1 METSEFVV
9 QAAPHRLEQRRR
21 TAMWIA
27 ALVPLSVS
35 CVLCNAQTVK
45 VTPLGSVTGDN
56 ALSSST
62 VVFDNETNLLNSGG
76 NGTADAVSTH
86 IEAFPNVIKTSF
98 FISVGNGTADAVS
111 THIEAFPNVI
121 KTSFFISAA
130 KVVNPPLAIKFF
142 PVTTV
147 CVLLSCSFIIGIYEV
162 HYRKKKR
169 TVKSHT

>member
-27 ALVPLSVS
+27 ALVPLS
-35 CVLCNAQTVK
+35 
-45 VTPLGSVTGDN
+45 GVTGDN

-98 FISVGNGTADAVS
+98 FISA
-111 THIEAFPNVI
+111 
-121 KTSFFISAA
+121 
-130 KVVNPPLAIKFF
+130 
-142 PVTTV
+142 VTTV

-162 HYRKKKR
+162 HDRKKKR

>member
-98 FISVGNGTADAVS
+98 FISA
-111 THIEAFPNVI
+111 
-121 KTSFFISAA
+121 
-130 KVVNPPLAIKFF
+130 
-142 PVTTV
+142 VTTV

-162 HYRKKKR
+162 HDRKKKR